1 MKDQLK
7 TEYEFYEY
15 LKRRLSVQAEQHL
28 LDVDMS
34 A

>member
-15 LKRRLSVQAEQHL
+15 LKRRLFVQAEEYV
-28 LDVDMS
+28 LDMN